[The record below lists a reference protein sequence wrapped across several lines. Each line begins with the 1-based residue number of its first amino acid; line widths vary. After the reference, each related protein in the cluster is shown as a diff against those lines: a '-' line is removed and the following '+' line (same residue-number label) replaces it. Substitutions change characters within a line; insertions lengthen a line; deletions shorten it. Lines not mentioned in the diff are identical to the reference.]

1 MTTTSLKQRCR
12 GTLRTQ
18 NLFGRT
24 KATDDQR
31 TDLIQHFLCNYR
43 TFDQLA
49 QRFPTMFKRE
59 GKKYEIF
66 KDYFLVLKFL
76 QENPEFPED
85 LKSFLINE
93 RKSTARSSSQHELQ
107 STKRIFL
114 QGNLDAAIIDTV
126 RRTIFSNFSTLMQ
139 HYFPT
144 NPDYRNTLQR
154 NVTTLQQLLSNINL
168 ILDQLDNQSEQY
180 KKLSTVYPGLR
191 HILENVDFTNKT
203 DEQLVVYFFMFLY
216 AYSIRPDLPS
226 SGVTAQDLVYTGD
239 DRKHVL
245 PDSGEAQLR
254 TLHTVSHRQQVKS
267 FIEAEPCNV
276 IFNHELFFQFLIG
289 SHNALEKVFIHP

>member
-1 MTTTSLKQRCR
+1 MTMSLKQSCR
-12 GTLRTQ
+12 RTLSTQ
-18 NLFGRT
+18 NLFGRK
-24 KATDDQR
+24 KADDDQR
-31 TDLIQHFLCNYR
+31 TDLIQHFLCNYQ

-49 QRFPTMFKRE
+49 RRFPTTFKRE

-93 RKSTARSSSQHELQ
+93 RNSIARSSLDHVLQ

-114 QGNLDAAIIDTV
+114 QGNLDADYIYV
-126 RRTIFSNFSTLMQ
+126 LRRIIFSNFSRLMQ
-139 HYFPT
+139 HYFPI
-144 NPDYRNTLQR
+144 NRLQT
-154 NVTTLQQLLSNINL
+154 NVTTLQQLLSNIKS
-168 ILDQLDNQSEQY
+168 ILDQLDIQSEEY

-191 HILENVDFTNKT
+191 HILENVDFKNKT
-203 DEQLVVYFFMFLY
+203 DEQLAVYFFMFLY

-254 TLHTVSHRQQVKS
+254 KLQTVSHRQQVKS
-267 FIEAEPCNV
+267 FIGGEPCNV